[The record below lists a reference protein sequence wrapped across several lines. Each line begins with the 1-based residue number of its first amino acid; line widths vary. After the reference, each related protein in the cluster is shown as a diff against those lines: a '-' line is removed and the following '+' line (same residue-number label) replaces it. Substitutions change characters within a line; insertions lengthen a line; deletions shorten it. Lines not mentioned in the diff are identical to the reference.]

1 MENGSTDRAPEASQ
15 GTQPPGAAAG
25 ESASTAPAGSPAA
38 PAPPHPVPV
47 PAPPQY
53 RYLPWLSLSMV
64 VLTLAWF
71 AQYYLARPS
80 GEQRKR
86 IEAFSQALR
95 LIPENYDGA
104 ADEHALYE
112 AAMKGM
118 VYSLNDSH
126 SFFLDRFELSHT
138 DAQTEGEF
146 GGVGV
151 VVEPGEG
158 AGIVVEVVKGSPAE
172 KAGIKAGDIIVAVD
186 DVETS
191 RMTYIE
197 LISRVRGKDGS
208 RVKLTLQHAGK
219 EGRATV
225 ELKRYHVT
233 LDTVTWK
240 MLDGGIGYI
249 KIGQFDVRVLD
260 NVRKGLD
267 ELKNGGNLK
276 ALLLDV
282 RDNNGGLLEQAVGV
296 ADMFLADGPIVRLK
310 GRHPSKDDVFEAKS
324 DVAVPVEMPLAILV
338 DRGSASASEVV
349 AGALQARGRA
359 TLVGTR
365 TFGKGAVN
373 NIFVLA
379 DGSGLLLTVAHYTVG
394 EGKEIEGK
402 GIEPDIKL
410 GELPPPPM
418 GSDEKTWQEWR
429 SAYQAAQKDQFER
442 AVEFLKAKVSPETS
456 GEK

>member
-1 MENGSTDRAPEASQ
+1 
-15 GTQPPGAAAG
+15 
-25 ESASTAPAGSPAA
+25 
-38 PAPPHPVPV
+38 
-47 PAPPQY
+47 
-53 RYLPWLSLSMV
+53 
-64 VLTLAWF
+64 
-71 AQYYLARPS
+71 
-80 GEQRKR
+80 
-86 IEAFSQALR
+86 
-95 LIPENYDGA
+95 
-104 ADEHALYE
+104 
-112 AAMKGM
+112 MKGM

-172 KAGIKAGDIIVAVD
+172 KAGIKAGDLIVAVD
-186 DVETS
+186 DIETS

-197 LISRVRGKDGS
+197 LISRVRGKEGS

-219 EGRATV
+219 EGRATI

-249 KIGQFDVRVLD
+249 KIGQFDVHVLD

-267 ELKNGGNLK
+267 ELKKGGNLK